1 MKKTMI
7 LSAFAAL
14 LSLSSCQKEITSVNG
29 NEEDVV
35 STVASPVFTAT
46 INPETKT
53 TVNVTDGKIAWEAT
67 DVITVTDAA
76 KNSATY
82 SIEGIDATT
91 GKATFVIKDGTLG
104 DGPYTA
110 TYGTEPATTQ
120 TYSATAGK
128 LYMTAPATSNNSFTF
143 SVQCGLMK
151 LNLTKTGE
159 IVKSIAVTGTPT
171 GTLTGGSETTYTLT
185 CTEAQSI
192 ASAKDFFIAL
202 PAGSYTKI
210 EITNA
215 SNNKC
220 TLNSASGVVVAT
232 NHIKPV
238 TFGENKIAFRGNMCV
253 SISESCSETV
263 KSDVRFQNNSDKYEL
278 IRATVVANWCDNSG
292 NIVAA
297 WDRTRDGDII
307 LGGDWFL
314 NSDGFYYYSYPL
326 AAGLFTGNLF
336 DSFTKPTT
344 APVAD
349 AHFEMTILVQA
360 TSTSGGFTVAL

>member
-110 TYGTEPATTQ
+110 TYGTEPATAQ

-159 IVKSIAVTGTPT
+159 IVKSIAVTGTP
-171 GTLTGGSETTYTLT
+171 TGGSETTYTLT

>member
-110 TYGTEPATTQ
+110 TYGTEPATAQ

-159 IVKSIAVTGTPT
+159 IVKSIAVTGSTHV
-171 GTLTGGSETTYTLT
+171 TYTLT
-185 CTEAQSI
+185 CNDAQDI
-192 ASAKDFFIAL
+192 TSAKDFFIAL
-202 PAGSYTKI
+202 PAGNYTKI
-210 EITNA
+210 EITNVWDE
-215 SNNKC
+215 KC
-220 TLNSASGVVVAT
+220 ALYSTNGVAVAA

-238 TFGENKIAFRGNMCV
+238 TFGDSKIVF
-253 SISESCSETV
+253 
-263 KSDVRFQNNSDKYEL
+263 
-278 IRATVVANWCDNSG
+278 
-292 NIVAA
+292 
-297 WDRTRDGDII
+297 
-307 LGGDWFL
+307 
-314 NSDGFYYYSYPL
+314 
-326 AAGLFTGNLF
+326 
-336 DSFTKPTT
+336 
-344 APVAD
+344 VAD
-349 AHFEMTILVQA
+349 FP
-360 TSTSGGFTVAL
+360 ALSSLSIISDDIDDYGEEERPWISSDIWGKQW